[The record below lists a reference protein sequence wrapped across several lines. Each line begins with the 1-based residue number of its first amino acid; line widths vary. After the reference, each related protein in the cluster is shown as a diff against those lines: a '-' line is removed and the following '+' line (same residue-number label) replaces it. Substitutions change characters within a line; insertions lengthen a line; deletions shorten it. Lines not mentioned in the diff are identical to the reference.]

1 MNRLI
6 SIAILLTL
14 LGTTGCATPRGASGA
29 LANIRPSARP
39 ALNTDEAG
47 LWMQMDRV
55 EQSLRSS
62 GHLVTDDAVRAYL
75 RDVVCKLA
83 PEHCADIRLYIVQ
96 TPHFNAT
103 MAPNGAMQVWTGL
116 LLRADNEAQLAYVL
130 GHELGHYLRRH
141 SLQQWRDLRLKTNVA
156 SVLVVLT
163 AAAGHGYAGTL
174 AQLAALGSV
183 LQFSRDN
190 EREADEIGVELMVRA
205 GYDPSEAPKI
215 WEALEKERRAAKDSR
230 PFIFFATH
238 PPSDERISTL
248 RELARKAHTPDR
260 VWTTGRQRYL
270 TAMLP
275 LRAMLL
281 RDELRLRDFA
291 RTQVLMERL
300 LAAEPLSG
308 QLHFFQG
315 DLYRLRNEG
324 DDLAQALASYE
335 QALALGGAPPE
346 TYRAAGLLL
355 MRQGQKERARDAFD
369 HYLTEAA
376 EAEDKPMIQS
386 YLEQLR

>member
-6 SIAILLTL
+6 PIAIFLTL
-14 LGTTGCATPRGASGA
+14 LGTTGCATPRGARGA
-29 LANIRPSARP
+29 LADIQPSQRP
-39 ALNTDEAG
+39 ALETDEAG

-62 GHLVTDDAVRAYL
+62 AHLVTDDAVRAYL
-75 RDVVCKLA
+75 RNVVCKLA
-83 PEHCADIRLYIVQ
+83 PEHCADIRLYVVQ
-96 TPHFNAT
+96 TPHVNAS

-156 SVLVVLT
+156 SVFGVLT
-163 AAAGHGYAGTL
+163 AGAGQGFGML
-174 AQLAALGSV
+174 AQLAAFGSA

-190 EREADEIGVELMVRA
+190 EREADDIGLELMVHA
-205 GYDPSEAPKI
+205 GYDPGEAPKI
-215 WEALEKERRAAKDSR
+215 WEALEKERRAAKDPR
-230 PFIFFATH
+230 PFIFFASH
-238 PPSDERISTL
+238 PPSEERVATL
-248 RELARKAHTPDR
+248 RELARKAHTSDR
-260 VWTTGRQRYL
+260 VWTNGREPYL
-270 TAMLP
+270 TMMLP
-275 LRAMLL
+275 LRAALL

-300 LAAEPLSG
+300 LTAEPLSG

-315 DLYRLRNEG
+315 DLFRLRNDG
-324 DDLAQALASYE
+324 DDLPRALASYE

-346 TYRAAGLLL
+346 AHRAAGLLL
-355 MRQGQKERARDAFD
+355 MRQGQKERARAAFGR
-369 HYLTEAA
+369 YLTEAA

-386 YLEQLR
+386 YLDQLR